1 MSIEVLV
8 KRTVPEDRVRD
19 FLPLL
24 IHLRKLAMDQPGY
37 ISGATLRRRDKPGEY
52 LVMSTWQFYQ
62 DWEKWEASQERKAVQ
77 DKIDSLTGGKSESEI
92 YDYKLL

>member
-8 KRTVPEDRVRD
+8 KRTVPEDRVKD

-37 ISGATLRRRDKPGEY
+37 ISGATLKRRDKPGEY
-52 LVMSTWQFYQ
+52 LVMSSWHFYQ
-62 DWEKWEASQERKAVQ
+62 DWEKWEASQERKVHRLRNSQ
-77 DKIDSLTGGKSESEI
+77 ERLV
-92 YDYKLL
+92 

>member
-8 KRTVPEDRVRD
+8 KRTVPEDKVKD

-37 ISGATLRRRDKPGEY
+37 ISGATLKRRDKPGEY

-62 DWEKWEASQERKAVQ
+62 DWEKWEASQERKEVQ
-77 DKIDSLTGGKSESEI
+77 GKIDSLIGGKTECEI